1 MNINTVRVPLTFRFL
16 NHSCYYTF
24 DHIYMFYRKYLN
36 RQTNSSK
43 EAASQ
48 IDDTRV
54 TSETNAADQAQ
65 LRHRNENTFQETQ
78 R

>member
-1 MNINTVRVPLTFRFL
+1 MDV
-16 NHSCYYTF
+16 
-24 DHIYMFYRKYLN
+24 
-36 RQTNSSK
+36 
-43 EAASQ
+43 
-48 IDDTRV
+48 TRV

>member
-1 MNINTVRVPLTFRFL
+1 MCPQLSGSSTSPVIIHL
-16 NHSCYYTF
+16 
-24 DHIYMFYRKYLN
+24 IMFYRKYLN